1 MKNLLILLL
10 FVSVQAV
17 AQNVPVLLKG
27 GAESPSFTY
36 TECFNKLT
44 GKDRY
49 CNRYDYTLYIE
60 GQTLVIIET
69 KTSHSD
75 VPKKSTSYSNEYRV
89 RIEDIAINLSLDDL
103 KNGKDVYRIKNMEGS
118 EQRFFKFTLYSKYVD
133 GIKTTEYGKPVG
145 KESITIYADFRSDA
159 QDFLEHLLATMF

>member
-1 MKNLLILLL
+1 MKNLIILLL
-10 FVSVQAV
+10 LVSVQAV
-17 AQNVPVLLKG
+17 AQKTTVLLKG
-27 GAESPSFTY
+27 GKTSPSFTY

-60 GQTLVIIET
+60 DNTLVIVET
-69 KTSHSD
+69 KVSHSD

-89 RIEDIAINLSLDDL
+89 NIADIDIIRSLDDL

-118 EQRFFKFTLYSKYVD
+118 EQRFYRFTLYSKYGD
-133 GIKTTEYGKPVG
+133 GIKTTEYGKPKG
-145 KESITIYADFRSDA
+145 LESMTMYADFRSDA
-159 QDFLEHLLATMF
+159 TDFLEHLLAWAY